1 MILLARHGET
11 DDNAPPRRVQGR
23 LDPPLNE
30 RGRGQARELAQHV
43 AAEHEIAAL
52 WVSHQ
57 RRARETA
64 EIVSAAIGVEPRVEE
79 RLAEGD
85 WGRWQGRLVEDIERD
100 EPELWA
106 EFLRARPSFRFPG
119 GESIQE
125 HLDRTWAALDDVAR
139 GPLPAL
145 VVCHGGTIRCALA
158 RGEPGG
164 IEAIGTRR
172 IPNGA
177 LVPLPAPPR
186 IPPR

>member
-30 RGRGQARELAQHV
+30 RGREQARELARRV
-43 AAEHEIAAL
+43 AAEHEIAKL
-52 WVSHQ
+52 WVSNQ

-64 EIVSAAIGVEPRVEE
+64 AIVAEAVGLEPEVDP
-79 RLAEGD
+79 RLAEAD
-85 WGRWQGRLVEDIERD
+85 WGRWQGMLVEDIQREDADLLAAFRD
-100 EPELWA
+100 AQPD
-106 EFLRARPSFRFPG
+106 FRFPG
-119 GESIQE
+119 GESLQE

-158 RGEPGG
+158 RSHPDG
-164 IEAIGTRR
+164 IAGIGARR
-172 IPNGA
+172 IENGA
-177 LVPLPAPPR
+177 LIPLP
-186 IPPR
+186 